1 MDIARVGPEPA
12 ALPTDP
18 GTYALIYHCPRSVA
32 LRVGALGRI
41 RLPAGFY
48 VYTGS
53 ALGPGGLRAR
63 LARHIAGP
71 ARLHWHVDYLR
82 ARSRC
87 VEIWLAAGAGRQEH
101 LWAAALAEV
110 ADGLVPKFGAS
121 DCRCPSHLFR
131 FERRPHL
138 RLVAARLPPESK
150 ASESRIS
157 IRQK

>member
-1 MDIARVGPEPA
+1 MGIVCVGPEPA
-12 ALPTDP
+12 ALPADP
-18 GTYALIYHCPRSVA
+18 GTYALILHCARPVA

-41 RLPAGFY
+41 HLPAGYY

-63 LARHIAGP
+63 LGRHIAGP

-87 VEIWLAAGAGRQEH
+87 VEIWLAAGAERREH

-131 FERRPHL
+131 FERQPHL
-138 RLVAARLPPESK
+138 RLVAGRLP
-150 ASESRIS
+150 SESRS
-157 IRQK
+157 AN